1 MDRAVDDPDTRQRR
15 EMNFYFTILHNP
27 KEPKSLARRAG
38 VPQCS
43 KRINGNIDGERESRG
58 QSFWVRD
65 RVLNFRCCPSQGTRG
80 AHSKRLVARD
90 ARSTICGVGIL
101 SRGVACGERGAVS
114 DDVWRAAGVEVL
126 WVKSCLVVRGI
137 DKANVCMMHVA
148 LFSDCIGI

>member
-1 MDRAVDDPDTRQRR
+1 MNYGSRRRRPWHSAEERNELLFYDFAQSQRA
-15 EMNFYFTILHNP
+15 
-27 KEPKSLARRAG
+27 K
-38 VPQCS
+38 
-43 KRINGNIDGERESRG
+43 ESRTTRRCAAVFQAHKW

-90 ARSTICGVGIL
+90 ARSTMCGVGIL

-137 DKANVCMMHVA
+137 DKTNVCMMHVA